1 MPLYAFVNTTTDRI
15 ERLSQQLPQE
25 ILDRWEQIKAQF
37 PNQSTPSHV
46 EEASKFLASHYQ
58 YVPINFEIMPY
69 YTIHVNKN
77 ENNEYFISYK
87 DTRSPE
93 LISDPV
99 PTPEP
104 TLI

>member
-1 MPLYAFVNTTTDRI
+1 MPLYAFVNAMTDRI

-25 ILDRWEQIKAQF
+25 ILDRWEQVKAQF
-37 PNQSTPSHV
+37 PNQSTPPNV

-87 DTRSPE
+87 DTRPPE
-93 LISDPV
+93 LISDSV
-99 PTPEP
+99 PTPDL